1 MRGSLYGRL
10 LCMEKRRDVAEI
22 IRNSSPEKLEKVSE
36 LLDRSKM
43 TLREWGNAPER
54 ISDEDAELIVAMD
67 DAWTGGEA

>member
-1 MRGSLYGRL
+1 MRGRLYGRL
-10 LCMEKRRDVAEI
+10 LGMEKRRDVAEI

-43 TLREWGNAPER
+43 TLRGWGNAPER
-54 ISDEDAELIVAMD
+54 ISDEDAELIVSMD